1 MKKLTI
7 AVITVGTSSLLLA
20 GQVHATV
27 AYACNNG
34 VAVMVPGSASSY
46 EKEDFTPKCS
56 NAVTL
61 QYEDQVTQVVAKS
74 GSAKGMHT
82 FGGSSFTGSVF
93 QCESSSVASP
103 DTLTTPGVD
112 GC

>member
-1 MKKLTI
+1 MKKLTV
-7 AVITVGTSSLLLA
+7 AVMTIGTTSLLLT
-20 GQVHATV
+20 GQAQAAV

-34 VAVMVPGSASSY
+34 VAVMVPGGASSY

-56 NAVTL
+56 SAVTL